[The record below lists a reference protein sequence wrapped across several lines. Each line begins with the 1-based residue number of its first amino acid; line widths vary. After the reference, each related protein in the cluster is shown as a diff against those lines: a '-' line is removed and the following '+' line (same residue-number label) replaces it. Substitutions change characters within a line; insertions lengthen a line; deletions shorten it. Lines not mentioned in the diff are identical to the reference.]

1 MGVVEWIDSLVPGAP
16 VEVLWDDAF
25 WPSKIVELVGRPTVE
40 EAETMSVAA
49 AAAEEKAKCEAE
61 VEPNAKLQDVLLL
74 AQVESVYRK
83 AVWQEVTR
91 QDASGEPPQK
101 IFLIAAL
108 GYATASTSPP
118 HLGGL

>member
-49 AAAEEKAKCEAE
+49 AAAAMPQA
-61 VEPNAKLQDVLLL
+61 VARRNDALQ
-74 AQVESVYRK
+74 R
-83 AVWQEVTR
+83 
-91 QDASGEPPQK
+91 
-101 IFLIAAL
+101 AAL
-108 GYATASTSPP
+108 RQGETTKSS
-118 HLGGL
+118 LFVLR